1 LNPDSLPAAEGLSAG
16 MTTEADTAETAG
28 NSRPRL
34 AWKRHFA
41 LDSPWA
47 PCYYFP
53 LFPVADMYNIYLKGA
68 GTMSGHNKWST
79 IKHKKGATDA
89 KRGKVFTKIIKEI
102 SVAAKLGGADPVAN
116 PRLRTAIDKAKAEN
130 MPKDNIERAIKKGA
144 GGMEGVTYEEIVYEG
159 YGPGG
164 AAVLVEVM
172 TDNRNRSVS
181 EVRSIFSKN
190 NGNMGEAGC
199 VSWMF
204 SKKGL
209 ILYDKSVDFEQLF
222 EAAIEVGADDVAEQ
236 DEQFEVTTDLGSF
249 IEVREALAAKGFKH
263 ADAEITMI
271 PQTMVVL
278 EGKQAE
284 SMLRLMDKMEDCDD
298 VQNVYSNF
306 DISAE
311 EMENLI

>member
-1 LNPDSLPAAEGLSAG
+1 
-16 MTTEADTAETAG
+16 
-28 NSRPRL
+28 
-34 AWKRHFA
+34 
-41 LDSPWA
+41 
-47 PCYYFP
+47 
-53 LFPVADMYNIYLKGA
+53 
-68 GTMSGHNKWST
+68 MSGHNKWST
-79 IKHKKGATDA
+79 IKHKKGAADA

-102 SVAAKLGGADPVAN
+102 SVAAKLGGGDPGAN

-181 EVRSIFSKN
+181 DIRSIFTKS

-199 VSWMF
+199 VAWIF

-209 ILYDKSVDFEQLF
+209 ITLEKNMDFEQLF
-222 EAAIEVGADDVAEQ
+222 EAAIEAGAEDVAEE
-236 DEQFEVTTDLGSF
+236 DEQFEITTDPSSF
-249 IEVREALAAKGFKH
+249 IEVREALAAKGFKF
-263 ADAEITMI
+263 ANAEVTMI
-271 PQTMVVL
+271 PQTLVPL

-284 SMLRLMDKMEDCDD
+284 SMIKLMDKLEDNDD

-306 DISAE
+306 DISAD
-311 EMENLI
+311 EMEKMM